1 MGTWAGDDPRG
12 STTGGAPARAARRWR
27 PAALVAVA
35 AVAILLVSGAG
46 RGTHPPQ
53 GSETAAAIAAPPGEQ
68 VEPFG
73 GKLYPPR
80 YDTLDYELN
89 QLVARHEGRD
99 AAPGTPATV
108 AGRVFNVVV
117 RVDPAHVREVAAYL
131 REQGAGVEEPRPGAE
146 SLAAAVPLSA
156 LADFAGRPGV
166 HLVMAE
172 PPIQRFDGGIAPH
185 GADFWHDPGWY
196 GGNGNDSNPNNDG
209 GNIRIGILDTGFAGY
224 GDGLTA
230 ERVPDLEGVHCF
242 LDDASTTTD
251 SIAAC
256 ESALTSRGN
265 VDEHG
270 TWGTQLSYDIAPG
283 ADYYLARIE
292 IPSQFDDA
300 ITWLI
305 AQDVDVI
312 STSLGKRWE
321 GPGGD
326 RQATQASSS
335 RLRHLGFG
343 AFRSDNGRHGNDE
356 RPGRQGG

>member
-1 MGTWAGDDPRG
+1 
-12 STTGGAPARAARRWR
+12 
-27 PAALVAVA
+27 
-35 AVAILLVSGAG
+35 
-46 RGTHPPQ
+46 
-53 GSETAAAIAAPPGEQ
+53 
-68 VEPFG
+68 
-73 GKLYPPR
+73 
-80 YDTLDYELN
+80 
-89 QLVARHEGRD
+89 
-99 AAPGTPATV
+99 
-108 AGRVFNVVV
+108 
-117 RVDPAHVREVAAYL
+117 
-131 REQGAGVEEPRPGAE
+131 
-146 SLAAAVPLSA
+146 
-156 LADFAGRPGV
+156 
-166 HLVMAE
+166 MAE

-209 GNIRIGILDTGFAGY
+209 SNVKIGILDTGFVGY

-230 ERVPDLEGVHCF
+230 ERVPDPEGVHCF

-256 ESALTSRGN
+256 ESALASRGN

-270 TWGTQLSYDIAPG
+270 TWVTQLSYDIAPG

-321 GPGGD
+321 GPGDGTSPYPD
-326 RQATQASSS
+326 AWISQVARAVDAGIFVAVASGNSDTSS
-335 RLRHLGFG
+335 
-343 AFRSDNGRHGNDE
+343 
-356 RPGRQGG
+356 